1 MSMTTVTYEAWLQN
15 VDEALKS
22 INMPMQDW
30 QSIWRFDFRGA
41 FDGGASAGDAAMK
54 ANRFW
59 WKQQN
64 RAVEQECP
72 KTPEC
77 WLPKNHQGECQPV

>member
-1 MSMTTVTYEAWLQN
+1 VSMTTVTYEAWLQN

-30 QSIWRFDFRGA
+30 QGIWRFDFRGA